1 MTDNEN
7 INLGG
12 ASLAVFLN
20 GIGLPPVVRDR
31 VVEIDRILAD
41 ELAGHEPDAE
51 SCASL
56 ILEAGDLIADL
67 DPPGFDFDG
76 VGWGHE

>member
-1 MTDNEN
+1 MNDNTTA
-7 INLGG
+7 
-12 ASLAVFLN
+12 ASLSDLL
-20 GIGLPPVVRDR
+20 GQIGLSQAARDR
-31 VVEIDRILAD
+31 VVEIDRILAN